1 MRCCKSARYHWVSLW
16 FAPNLANE
24 SIDFI
29 RQHFGETQYLWP
41 GAARSATFISKRVL
55 TMNPFPR
62 RSTLDSARLCLLS
75 LVLLVMGQSATAA
88 AEAASD
94 NTVIESLPASSRV
107 SAQERSLRQQLA
119 VQPSSASTAV
129 ALAQLLINRSRSEGD
144 PRPAGQALAVLMPWQ
159 DAASAPIEVLMQR
172 ANAQQH
178 LHDFQAARS
187 NLEQLVKR
195 EPRHAQAWLT
205 LATLH
210 RLQGRYV
217 ASNQAC
223 AAVERA
229 GEAFYAQACFAENW
243 GLQGQTQKAR
253 SALQALAANDGRTSD
268 QRAWLLTTLAELE
281 ARSKRTGPA
290 EQAYKAAMLLSPR
303 DAYAAVSYADFLLQ
317 QHRAADA
324 VVLLKDQSRSDAV
337 LLRLTWAR
345 QQVQAPEAVQD
356 LKELLERMKQDKL
369 SAQERL
375 GHAREHAM
383 FALWIQKDAKQ
394 ALVLARANLTV
405 QREPVDLLLF
415 AQAARLSQQ
424 RQALKEVSQLKKEM
438 GMFDERLDALL

>member
-1 MRCCKSARYHWVSLW
+1 
-16 FAPNLANE
+16 
-24 SIDFI
+24 
-29 RQHFGETQYLWP
+29 
-41 GAARSATFISKRVL
+41 
-55 TMNPFPR
+55 MNFFPC
-62 RSTLDSARLCLLS
+62 RSTLNTMRLGLLS
-75 LVLLVMGQSATAA
+75 LILLAVGQSAMAVAA
-88 AEAASD
+88 PVSD
-94 NTVIESLPASSRV
+94 NTVIESLPASGRV

-119 VQPSSASTAV
+119 AQPSSASTAV

-144 PRPAGQALAVLMPWQ
+144 PRPAGQALAVLTPWS
-159 DAASAPIEVLMQR
+159 DVATAPIEVLMQR

-178 LHDFQAARS
+178 LHDFQAARL

-210 RLQGRYV
+210 RLQGRYA

-229 GEAFYAQACFAENW
+229 GESFYSQACFAENM
-243 GLQGQTQKAR
+243 GLQGQTHKAR
-253 SALQALAANDGRTSD
+253 GALQQLAANDARTAD
-268 QRAWLLTTLAELE
+268 QRTWLLTSLAELE
-281 ARSKRTGPA
+281 ARSRRKGPA
-290 EQAYKAAMLLSPR
+290 EQAYKAALVLSPR
-303 DAYAAVSYADFLLQ
+303 DAYVAVSYADFLLEQ
-317 QHRAADA
+317 NRAADVA
-324 VVLLKDQSRSDAV
+324 VVLKDQSRSDAV
-337 LLRLTWAR
+337 LLRLTWAT
-345 QQVQAPEAVQD
+345 QQLQAPEAAND
-356 LKELLERMKQDKL
+356 LKELSARMNADKL

-438 GMFDERLDALL
+438 GMFDERLDELL